1 MFVVTR
7 TGKREEVSFD
17 RVLNRIKSLSGD
29 LEHVNPT
36 LVAQKVCTQIEDG
49 ITTARLDEFAAE
61 TCATMQAR
69 NHPNYGVLAARIVID
84 NHHKNT
90 PSTLL
95 VGVGVGLADGLA
107 L

>member
-1 MFVVTR
+1 MFVVNR
-7 TGKREEVSFD
+7 RGIREEVSFD
-17 RVLNRIKSLSGD
+17 RVLNRIKSLSDD

-69 NHPNYGVLAARIVID
+69 NHPNYGI
-84 NHHKNT
+84 
-90 PSTLL
+90 
-95 VGVGVGLADGLA
+95 LA
-107 L
+107 LSLIHI